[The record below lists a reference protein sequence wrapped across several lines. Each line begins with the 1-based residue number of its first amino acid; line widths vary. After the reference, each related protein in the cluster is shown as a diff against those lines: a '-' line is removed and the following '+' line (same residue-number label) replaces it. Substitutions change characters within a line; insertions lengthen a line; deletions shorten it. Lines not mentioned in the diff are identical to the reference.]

1 MKKTIFIL
9 FALILLPFSIYA
21 QSQPYV
27 ILISFDGFRWDYSN
41 RGISPNI
48 DIMKKDG
55 VSALS
60 LRPSFPSKTF
70 PNHYAI
76 ITGMYPE
83 NNGLIANSM
92 HDPYTNEYY
101 KLSDSIQVRNG
112 KWYLGEAFW
121 ETAQRNGIIS
131 ASYFWPGSEIS
142 PKYRRPKYFKRY
154 VHTRAYKA
162 RVDGIIN
169 WLKLPYAE
177 RPHFLTLYFSVTD
190 DIGHKFN
197 PDSKEVNGA
206 IIKEDS
212 MLGLLFKKL
221 KKINLYDSTNVI
233 LVSDHGMTEINKD
246 RTVNIQSIL
255 KDFDVEYQQGGP
267 FMLIQPKPDEVNE
280 VYQLLLK
287 NQNHFNV
294 YTKAN
299 IPARF
304 HYSNNPFIPDII
316 ISADLGWSLTT
327 DKSAKYMA
335 KMKTGGN
342 HGWDNNTLDM
352 QGIFFAMGP
361 DFKVGYKTATINNID
376 IYPLLCKIFN
386 ISPRSNID
394 GKLED
399 IEFILKNR

>member
-1 MKKTIFIL
+1 MKKIIIIL
-9 FALILLPFSIYA
+9 FALTLLSISIYS

-27 ILISFDGFRWDYSN
+27 ILISFDGFRWDYAN
-41 RGISPNI
+41 RGVSPNI

-60 LRPSFPSKTF
+60 LRPDFPSKTF

-76 ITGMYPE
+76 VTGMYPE
-83 NNGLIANSM
+83 NNGLIANSIY
-92 HDPYTNEYY
+92 DPFRNAQYS
-101 KLSDSIQVRNG
+101 LRDSSQVRNG
-112 KWYLGEAFW
+112 RWYLGEAFW

-142 PKYRRPKYFKRY
+142 PKYRRPEYYEKYD
-154 VHTRAYKA
+154 HTRAYKA

-169 WLKLPYAE
+169 WLKLPYAK
-177 RPHFLTLYFSVTD
+177 RPHFLTLYFSATD
-190 DIGHKFN
+190 GMGHEFGT
-197 PDSKEVNGA
+197 DSKEVNQA
-206 IIKEDS
+206 IFKEDS

-221 KKINLYDSTNVI
+221 KEINLYDSTNVI
-233 LVSDHGMTEINKD
+233 LVSDHGMSDISKD
-246 RTVNIQSIL
+246 RTVNIQNIIRNY
-255 KDFDVEYQQGGP
+255 DVKYQQGGP
-267 FMLIQPKPDEVNE
+267 FMLIQPKPNEVNK

-294 YTKAN
+294 YTKTN

-304 HYSNNPFIPDII
+304 HYSDNPFIPDII
-316 ISADLGWSLTT
+316 ISADLGWYLTT
-327 DKSAKYMA
+327 DKSVKYMA
-335 KMKTGGN
+335 KMKTVAT

-361 DFKVGYKTATINNID
+361 AFKVGYKTATINNID
-376 IYPLLCKIFN
+376 IYPLLSKIFN

-394 GKLED
+394 GKLAN